1 MMNEIKK
8 SYGGFWKRVIAYLID
23 AFIIAFPVT
32 MIFGTVIPQTMM
44 TDNIQVTSVAVSMP
58 QVILFVASWVYFAG
72 LESSVWQAT
81 VGKKMLGMQV
91 TDTSGERIDFIKAT
105 IRYLSKFLSS
115 FFLMIG
121 FIMVAFT
128 EKKQGLHDFI
138 AGTLVENIG

>member
-1 MMNEIKK
+1 MTEIKK

-58 QVILFVASWVYFAG
+58 QVIMLVASWVYFAG
-72 LESSVWQAT
+72 LESSAWQAT
-81 VGKKMLGMQV
+81 VGKKMLGMKV

-105 IRYLSKFLSS
+105 IRYFAKILSS
-115 FFLMIG
+115 FILMIG
-121 FIMVAFT
+121 FIIVAFT
-128 EKKQGLHDFI
+128 AKKQGLHDFI

>member
-1 MMNEIKK
+1 MTEIKK

-32 MIFGTVIPQTMM
+32 MIFGTVIPEVLNTE
-44 TDNIQVTSVAVSMP
+44 NVEVTSVAVSMP
-58 QVILFVASWVYFAG
+58 QVIMLVASWVYFAG
-72 LESSVWQAT
+72 LESSAWQAT

-105 IRYLSKFLSS
+105 IRYFAKILSS
-115 FFLMIG
+115 FILMIG

-128 EKKQGLHDFI
+128 AKKQGLHDFI

>member
-81 VGKKMLGMQV
+81 VGKKMLAMKV
-91 TDTSGERIDFIKAT
+91 TDMNGARIDFIKAT

-115 FFLMIG
+115 FILMFG
-121 FIMVAFT
+121 FIMIAFT
-128 EKKQGLHDFI
+128 AKKQGLHDFI
-138 AGTLVENIG
+138 AGTVVLNRK

>member
-1 MMNEIKK
+1 MTEIKK

-44 TDNIQVTSVAVSMP
+44 TENVQVTSVAVSMP
-58 QVILFVASWVYFAG
+58 QVIMLVASWVYFAG
-72 LESSVWQAT
+72 LESSAWQAT
-81 VGKKMLGMQV
+81 VGKKMLGMKV

-105 IRYLSKFLSS
+105 IRYFAKILSS
-115 FFLMIG
+115 FILMIG
-121 FIMVAFT
+121 FIIVAFT
-128 EKKQGLHDFI
+128 AKKQGLHDFI

>member
-1 MMNEIKK
+1 MNGIKK
-8 SYGGFWKRVIAYLID
+8 SYGGFWKRLIAYLID

-32 MIFGTVIPQTMM
+32 MIFGTVIPQAIM
-44 TDNIQVTSVAVSMP
+44 TDNIQVTSIAVSTP
-58 QVILFVASWVYFAG
+58 QVIMLVASWVYFAG
-72 LESSVWQAT
+72 LESSAWQAT
-81 VGKKMLGMQV
+81 VGKKMLGMKV

-128 EKKQGLHDFI
+128 AKKQGLHDFI
-138 AGTLVENIG
+138 AGTTVENNR

>member
-44 TDNIQVTSVAVSMP
+44 TENIQVTSVAVSMP
-58 QVILFVASWVYFAG
+58 QVIMLVASWVYFAG
-72 LESSVWQAT
+72 LESSAWQAT
-81 VGKKMLGMQV
+81 VGKKILGMKV
-91 TDTSGERIDFIKAT
+91 TDAAGQRIDFIKAT
-105 IRYLSKFLSS
+105 VRYISKFLSS
-115 FFLMIG
+115 FILMIG

-128 EKKQGLHDFI
+128 AKKQGLHDFI
-138 AGTLVENIG
+138 AGTVVLNQR

>member
-1 MMNEIKK
+1 MTEIKK

-44 TDNIQVTSVAVSMP
+44 TENIQVTSVAVSMP
-58 QVILFVASWVYFAG
+58 QVIMLVASWVYFAG
-72 LESSVWQAT
+72 LESSAWQAT
-81 VGKKMLGMQV
+81 VGKKMLGMKV

-105 IRYLSKFLSS
+105 IRYFSKILSS
-115 FFLMIG
+115 FILMIG
-121 FIMVAFT
+121 FIIVAFT
-128 EKKQGLHDFI
+128 AKKQGLHDFI

>member
-1 MMNEIKK
+1 MTEIKK

-32 MIFGTVIPQTMM
+32 MIFGTVIPQAMM
-44 TDNIQVTSVAVSMP
+44 TDNVQVTSVAVSMP
-58 QVILFVASWVYFAG
+58 QVIMLVASWVYFAG

-81 VGKKMLGMQV
+81 VGKNMLGMQV

>member
-1 MMNEIKK
+1 MSEIKK
-8 SYGGFWKRVIAYLID
+8 NYGGFWKRVVAYLID

-44 TDNIQVTSVAVSMP
+44 TENIQVTSVAVSMP
-58 QVILFVASWVYFAG
+58 QVIMLVASWVYFAG
-72 LESSVWQAT
+72 LESSAWQAT

-91 TDTSGERIDFIKAT
+91 TDTSGKRIDFIKAT

-138 AGTLVENIG
+138 AGTTVVNQR

>member
-1 MMNEIKK
+1 MTEIKK
-8 SYGGFWKRVIAYLID
+8 SYAGFWKRVIAYLID

-32 MIFGTVIPQTMM
+32 MIFGTVIPQAMM
-44 TDNIQVTSVAVSMP
+44 TDNVQVTSIAVSMP
-58 QVILFVASWVYFAG
+58 QVIMLVASWVYFAG

-81 VGKKMLGMQV
+81 VGKKILGMQV

-138 AGTLVENIG
+138 AGTVVLNQR

>member
-1 MMNEIKK
+1 MTEIKK

-32 MIFGTVIPQTMM
+32 MIFGTVIPQAMM
-44 TDNIQVTSVAVSMP
+44 TDNVQVTSVAVSMP
-58 QVILFVASWVYFAG
+58 QVIMLVASWVYFAG

>member
-1 MMNEIKK
+1 MTEIKK

-44 TDNIQVTSVAVSMP
+44 TENVQVTSVAVSMP
-58 QVILFVASWVYFAG
+58 QVIMLVASWVYFAG
-72 LESSVWQAT
+72 LESSAWQAT

-105 IRYLSKFLSS
+105 IRYFAKILSS
-115 FFLMIG
+115 FILMIG

-138 AGTLVENIG
+138 AGTVVLKQ

>member
-1 MMNEIKK
+1 MTEIKK

-44 TDNIQVTSVAVSMP
+44 TENIQVTSVAVSMP
-58 QVILFVASWVYFAG
+58 QVIMLVASWVYFAG
-72 LESSVWQAT
+72 LESSAWQAT
-81 VGKKMLGMQV
+81 VSKKLLGMQV

-105 IRYLSKFLSS
+105 IRYFAKIISS
-115 FFLMIG
+115 FILMIG

-138 AGTLVENIG
+138 AGTVVLKQ

>member
-1 MMNEIKK
+1 MTEIKK

-32 MIFGTVIPQTMM
+32 MIFGTVIPQAMM
-44 TDNIQVTSVAVSMP
+44 TDNVQVTSVAVSMP
-58 QVILFVASWVYFAG
+58 QVIMLVASWVYFAG

-105 IRYLSKFLSS
+105 IRYFAKILSS
-115 FFLMIG
+115 FILMIG

>member
-1 MMNEIKK
+1 MSEIKK
-8 SYGGFWKRVIAYLID
+8 NYGGFWKRVVAYLID

-32 MIFGTVIPQTMM
+32 MIFGTVIPQAMM
-44 TDNIQVTSVAVSMP
+44 TDNVQVTSVAVSMP
-58 QVILFVASWVYFAG
+58 QVIMLVASWVYFAG

-105 IRYLSKFLSS
+105 IRYFAKILSS
-115 FFLMIG
+115 FILMIG

-128 EKKQGLHDFI
+128 AKKQGLHDFI

>member
-1 MMNEIKK
+1 MTEIKK

-44 TDNIQVTSVAVSMP
+44 TENVQVTSVAVSMP
-58 QVILFVASWVYFAG
+58 QVIMLVASWVYFAG

-81 VGKKMLGMQV
+81 VGKKMLGMKV
-91 TDTSGERIDFIKAT
+91 TDTSGEQIDFIKAT
-105 IRYLSKFLSS
+105 IRYFAKIISS
-115 FFLMIG
+115 FILMIG

-138 AGTLVENIG
+138 AGNLVENIG

>member
-1 MMNEIKK
+1 MTEIKK

-44 TDNIQVTSVAVSMP
+44 TENIQVTSVAVSMP
-58 QVILFVASWVYFAG
+58 QVIMLVASWVYFAG
-72 LESSVWQAT
+72 LESSAWQAT
-81 VGKKMLGMQV
+81 VGKKMLGMKV

-105 IRYLSKFLSS
+105 IRYFAKILSS
-115 FFLMIG
+115 FILMIG

-128 EKKQGLHDFI
+128 AKKQGLHDFI
-138 AGTLVENIG
+138 AGTTVINQR

>member
-1 MMNEIKK
+1 MTEIKK
-8 SYGGFWKRVIAYLID
+8 SYAGFWKRVIAYLID

-32 MIFGTVIPQTMM
+32 MIFGTVIPEVLKTE
-44 TDNIQVTSVAVSMP
+44 NVEVTSVTVTMP
-58 QVILFVASWVYFAG
+58 QLIMLVASWVYFAG

-81 VGKKMLGMQV
+81 VGKKMLGMKV

-128 EKKQGLHDFI
+128 AKKQGLHDFI
-138 AGTLVENIG
+138 AGTTVVNQR

>member
-1 MMNEIKK
+1 MTEIKK

-32 MIFGTVIPQTMM
+32 MIFGTVIPQAMM
-44 TDNIQVTSVAVSMP
+44 TDNVQVTSVAVSMP
-58 QVILFVASWVYFAG
+58 QVIMLVASWVYFAG

-105 IRYLSKFLSS
+105 IRYLSKFHSS

>member
-1 MMNEIKK
+1 MSEIKK
-8 SYGGFWKRVIAYLID
+8 SYGGFWKRVVAYLID

-44 TDNIQVTSVAVSMP
+44 TENIQVTSVAVSMP
-58 QVILFVASWVYFAG
+58 QVIMLVASWVYFAG
-72 LESSVWQAT
+72 LESSAWQAT

-91 TDTSGERIDFIKAT
+91 TDTSGKRIDFIKAT

-128 EKKQGLHDFI
+128 AKKQGLHDFI
-138 AGTLVENIG
+138 AGTVVLNQR

>member
-1 MMNEIKK
+1 MTEIKK

-32 MIFGTVIPQTMM
+32 MIFGTVIPQAMM
-44 TDNIQVTSVAVSMP
+44 TDNVQVTSVAVSMP
-58 QVILFVASWVYFAG
+58 QVIMLVASWVYFAG
-72 LESSVWQAT
+72 LESSAWQAT

-105 IRYLSKFLSS
+105 IRYFAKILSS
-115 FFLMIG
+115 FILMIG

-128 EKKQGLHDFI
+128 AKKQGLHDFI

>member
-1 MMNEIKK
+1 MSEIKK
-8 SYGGFWKRVIAYLID
+8 NYGGFWKRVVAYLID

-44 TDNIQVTSVAVSMP
+44 TENIQVTSVAVSMP
-58 QVILFVASWVYFAG
+58 QVIMLVASWVYFAG
-72 LESSVWQAT
+72 LESSAWQAT

-91 TDTSGERIDFIKAT
+91 TDTSGKRIDFIKAT

-128 EKKQGLHDFI
+128 EKKQVLHDFI
-138 AGTLVENIG
+138 AGTVVVNQR

>member
-1 MMNEIKK
+1 MNEIKK

-32 MIFGTVIPQTMM
+32 MIFGTVIPEVLKTE
-44 TDNIQVTSVAVSMP
+44 NVEVTSITVSMP
-58 QVILFVASWVYFAG
+58 QVIMLVASWVYFAG
-72 LESSVWQAT
+72 LESSAWQAT

-91 TDTSGERIDFIKAT
+91 TDTSGERINFIKAT
-105 IRYLSKFLSS
+105 IRYLAKFLSS

-128 EKKQGLHDFI
+128 AKKQGLHDFI
-138 AGTLVENIG
+138 AGTVVLNQR